1 MKTTFIL
8 IVINL
13 AGRELKY
20 MSSVLPTESYNP
32 DSQALDIIA
41 AVLRDN
47 NPNLSDKDF
56 DEEYE
61 NTLDEALVL
70 SYIDKTTGHLVP
82 IYMSE

>member
-13 AGRELKY
+13 AGRELNY
-20 MSSVLPTESYNP
+20 MSSILPTESYNP
-32 DSQALDIIA
+32 DSPQLDIIA

-61 NTLDEALVL
+61 NTLDEDLVL
-70 SYIDKTTGHLVP
+70 SYIDNTTGHLVP
-82 IYMSE
+82 LYIS

>member
-13 AGRELKY
+13 AGRELNY

-47 NPNLSDKDF
+47 NPNLSD
-56 DEEYE
+56 EEYE
-61 NTLDEALVL
+61 NTLDEELVL
-70 SYIDKTTGHLVP
+70 SYIDNTTGHLVP
-82 IYMSE
+82 MYMS